1 MSLKPNKSKGPLIGG
16 IVTGVVVLGLAG
28 YFGLKAFAPSA
39 PSLPVETYLA
49 NARGLAGNRY
59 AVQARIERQLDT
71 RAGAGRIILARDT
84 VSGRPVPFLDAGKVL
99 SFNPEPG
106 QLYALTVQVALDGLL
121 ELTEARKL

>member
-1 MSLKPNKSKGPLIGG
+1 MNQKTSKSKGPLIGG
-16 IVTGVVVLGLAG
+16 AVAGVVALGLAG
-28 YFGLKAFAPSA
+28 FFGFKAFAPSA
-39 PSLPVETYLA
+39 PALPVETYLA

-99 SFNPEPG
+99 NFNPEPG

>member
-1 MSLKPNKSKGPLIGG
+1 MTQKSKSKGPLIGG
-16 IVTGVVVLGLAG
+16 AVAGVVVLGLAG
-28 YFGLKAFAPSA
+28 FFGWKAFAPSA
-39 PSLPVETYLA
+39 PALPVETYLA

-99 SFNPEPG
+99 NFNPEPG